1 MCKLDKARWKGTPP
15 ISKFWQA
22 RASPAM
28 TTATF
33 LQVTKIER
41 STGTRTPIRS
51 QIFKYL
57 RFFSKESKVS
67 SELVAI
73 QEPASL
79 VKKEGT
85 HLPTG
90 KYQIPVV
97 IQKNTKIWANVQCGG
112 RTCPI
117 FILSYPFSPNS
128 DKNDYSFIEIN
139 MHTKSFKDDIYKLY
153 NYTKK
158 M

>member
-1 MCKLDKARWKGTPP
+1 MKRQTADFKVL
-15 ISKFWQA
+15 
-22 RASPAM
+22 ASPC
-28 TTATF
+28 F
-33 LQVTKIER
+33 
-41 STGTRTPIRS
+41 TGNDESYNPPCNQNREINRNT
-51 QIFKYL
+51 
-57 RFFSKESKVS
+57 SKVS
-67 SELVAI
+67 SELVPI

-79 VKKEGT
+79 VNKEGP

-97 IQKNTKIWANVQCGG
+97 MQKNTKIWANVQCGG

-117 FILSYPFSPNS
+117 FILSYPFSPNC

-158 M
+158 RCNYPLNLFTW